1 MANHRR
7 GLIFTLT
14 VLTVGFLAGFGLLL
28 SPHAPFTPRTTV
40 EKFFPGTDQEVR
52 VYHISGYQKSPTL
65 LIVGGIQG
73 DETAGYLTA
82 DRYLDLKMKKGTLI
96 IVPRLNLPSIMAG
109 TREGLTPDMNRLF
122 HLSEAMEQNPD
133 TKVVNLAKSLIRKAD
148 YVLNLHQG
156 SGFYSPVW
164 ISNQRNPS
172 RWGQSNI
179 IDAPTFSLPN
189 GEKLELEKFAGNVAK
204 LTNTRISSSA
214 YQFKVNNTETA
225 SEDSLHKEQRQSLT
239 FYALTGEH
247 KMALGLEATKSCPV
261 PEAVSFLTMAVN
273 SVIQEAGII
282 PESLPNENIAVIS
295 AELAEEE
302 RLQGLNIKVNNKKV
316 FIPVG
321 EAAVYLNKGDKIQVL
336 SVAAKKPHQ
345 WFVRLASSTLGNG
358 IGQVYQVN
366 GNDKLIVRNGPK
378 VVAVVDTITSPSEM
392 EYLEVEINGKSQR
405 YKNNETISLRRNAKM
420 EFIRVF
426 PEPPG
431 EEIKVNLKGFVG
443 SKDYN
448 DGQDL
453 GYTISVKD
461 LMPQWAIGKARKIY
475 PIEITR
481 QDKPLGELFLKV
493 E

>member
-1 MANHRR
+1 M
-7 GLIFTLT
+7 IFTLT
-14 VLTVGFLAGFGLLL
+14 ALTFGFLAGFVLLL
-28 SPHAPFTPRTTV
+28 SPYAPFIPKTTV

-52 VYHISGYQKSPTL
+52 VYHLSGYQKSPTL
-65 LIVGGIQG
+65 LIFGGIQG

-96 IVPRLNLPSIMAG
+96 IVPRLNLPAIMAG
-109 TREGLTPDMNRLF
+109 TRGGLTPDMNRLF
-122 HLSEAMEQNPD
+122 HLSEAMEQSPD

-164 ISNQRNPS
+164 ISNQRNPL

-179 IDAPTFSLPN
+179 IDAPTFSLPS
-189 GEKLELEKFAGNVAK
+189 GEKLELEKFAENVAK
-204 LTNTRISSSA
+204 LTNTRINA
-214 YQFKVNNTETA
+214 PPYHFKVNNTETA

-247 KMALGLEATKSCPV
+247 KMALGLEATKNCSV
-261 PEAVSFLTMAVN
+261 PEAVSFLTRAIN
-273 SVIQEAGII
+273 SVIQEAGIV
-282 PESLPNENIAVIS
+282 PESLPDEDIAVIS
-295 AELAEEE
+295 AELAEDEK
-302 RLQGLNIKVNNKKV
+302 LQGLN
-316 FIPVG
+316 
-321 EAAVYLNKGDKIQVL
+321 
-336 SVAAKKPHQ
+336 
-345 WFVRLASSTLGNG
+345 
-358 IGQVYQVN
+358 
-366 GNDKLIVRNGPK
+366 
-378 VVAVVDTITSPSEM
+378 SPSEM
-392 EYLEVEINGKSQR
+392 EYLEVEINGRSHR
-405 YKNNETISLRRNAKM
+405 YKNSETIFLRRNAKI

-431 EEIKVNLKGFVG
+431 EEVKVNLKGFVG

-453 GYTISVKD
+453 GYVISVKD
-461 LMPQWAIGKARKIY
+461 LMPRWATDKARKTY

-481 QDKPLGELFLKV
+481 QEKPLGKLFLKV